1 MKSSAANTALYSGL
15 KQEPGS
21 GRTRSRCVAASIGP
35 KNPLRCRISSV
46 HHPPPGFYSYFRVFT
61 GRNGP
66 SVPPERSSLPVEI
79 QPREPRQRHRSRLR
93 FHRET
98 DSETGAGSVRDVGA
112 RCSVWFPGRAAP
124 DVRWIC
130 RQRCCCNLTAPPL
143 CHRADQS
150 QPWTGAWPRSHWT
163 AGLSV
168 TEASVSNLNTEIT

>member
-112 RCSVWFPGRAAP
+112 GARFGSRAGLLQMSAGSADRDAAVISRPRPSVTAPTNHSPGREPGRAPIGRPA
-124 DVRWIC
+124 C
-130 RQRCCCNLTAPPL
+130 QSLKPL
-143 CHRADQS
+143 SA
-150 QPWTGAWPRSHWT
+150 T
-163 AGLSV
+163 
-168 TEASVSNLNTEIT
+168 